1 MRQAAQAVPSS
12 RFLRLLTAAAVSIAF
27 VVLATADA
35 APFQEPDAQ
44 VLELGKA
51 VYTDQ
56 CQSCHGAEGKG
67 DGPAARFLS
76 PPARDLTVGEWQHAT
91 EGTVEA
97 VVEVIK
103 TGIDDT
109 GMTPFEGELSDEEI
123 VAVATY
129 VVHELVTQGAQ
140 PR

>member
-1 MRQAAQAVPSS
+1 MRQATQAVPSP
-12 RFLRLLTAAAVSIAF
+12 RFLHLLTVAAVSIAF
-27 VVLATADA
+27 AVLSTADA

-51 VYTDQ
+51 VYADQ

-76 PPARDLTVGEWQHAT
+76 PPARDLTAGDWQHAT
-91 EGTVEA
+91 DGTVEA
-97 VVEVIK
+97 VVAVIK
-103 TGIDDT
+103 AGVDDT

-129 VVHELVTQGAQ
+129 VVHELVAEGAYA
-140 PR
+140 R